1 MIMIM
6 RWLFLFLSFSMISLS
21 FPHKSFS
28 QVNNPKIDEYLKLA
42 SENEANGDNNQA
54 AFFFD
59 KVANLYW
66 QLNDTDN
73 AILYFSKALSNSKK
87 IGNTNGIKVIYTNLG
102 LIYSDKSNY
111 KLASENFS
119 EALAASRKLGRK
131 FDIAA
136 SLLNLSSTQIET
148 AEYSGVEKDLNE
160 VQKIAQ
166 ELNDQKLLKN
176 CYFNFNKLYEKQ
188 GNQTKAAEYFNL
200 FAMLTKKIQSE
211 EFKEKELKAR
221 QMVDSAGKV
230 VQQISAEKDLTN
242 KKLAETSQELQE
254 KESTLM
260 EVERLTKEQQMQIEL
275 LNTEMQLRDAQLKH
289 QKLLQK
295 VYIGLII
302 VSLLFTALI
311 FYAYTEKKKANKLL
325 QMMNSEILTQK
336 EEISEQAD
344 QLRDLNSLKDKLFSI
359 IAHDLRSPLF
369 SLITMLNIAKEG
381 HFTEES
387 FKTIIAELSVNVNH
401 TTSLLENLLTWAKNQ
416 MHGTKVNP
424 VNFDLKELLNARI
437 GILEERAQ
445 QKEISIVNQLSDNIF
460 VHADRDM
467 TEIVVRNIV
476 SNSIKFCN
484 AGDKVRIWST
494 SKDGGVTICVED
506 TGVGIQPD
514 VMQKLFGTQI
524 SSTPGTR
531 NEKGTGLGLIL
542 CKEFVTM
549 NGGEIWAESQV
560 NKGSKFFFTLPGAK
574 LS

>member
-1 MIMIM
+1 MIKS
-6 RWLFLFLSFSMISLS
+6 RLFLFLLLLMILSSITHISFA
-21 FPHKSFS
+21 
-28 QVNNPKIDEYLKLA
+28 QVSNSKAEEYLKLA
-42 SENEANGDNNQA
+42 SENEVNGDNNQA

-59 KVANLYW
+59 KAANIYW
-66 QLNDTDN
+66 QLNDIDN
-73 AILYFSKALSNSKK
+73 ALLYFGKALSNSKK

-102 LIYSDKSNY
+102 LIYSDKNNY
-111 KLASENFS
+111 KQAVESFS
-119 EALAASRKLGRK
+119 EALAASRNLGRK
-131 FDIAA
+131 ADIAA
-136 SLLNLSSTQIET
+136 SLLNLSSTQIEI
-148 AEYSGVEKDLNE
+148 ADYSGAEKSLNE

-166 ELNDQKLLKN
+166 EINDQKILKN
-176 CYFNFNKLYEKQ
+176 CYFNFNKLYEKL
-188 GNQTKAAEYFNL
+188 GNQTKSAEYFNL
-200 FAMLTKKIQSE
+200 FAMLTKKIQAE
-211 EFKEKELKAR
+211 ELKAKELKAM
-221 QMVDSAGKV
+221 QMVDSAGRV
-230 VQQISAEKDLTN
+230 VQQISAEKDITT
-242 KKLAETSQELQE
+242 KKLAETNQELQE
-254 KESTLM
+254 KETTLL

-295 VYIGLII
+295 VYIGLIVI
-302 VSLLFTALI
+302 SLLFTALI
-311 FYAYTEKKKANKLL
+311 FYAYTEKKKANQLL
-325 QMMNSEILTQK
+325 QLMNSEILTQK

-387 FKTIIAELSVNVNH
+387 FKSIIAELSVNVNH

-416 MHGTKVNP
+416 MQGTKVNP
-424 VNFDLKELLNARI
+424 VNFDLKELLNSRI
-437 GILEERAQ
+437 GMLEERAQ
-445 QKEISIVNQLSDNIF
+445 QKEIAIVNQLADNMF

-467 TEIVVRNIV
+467 TEIVIRNIV

-484 AGDKVRIWST
+484 AGDKIRIWSVVN
-494 SKDGGVTICVED
+494 DGGITVCVED

-542 CKEFVTM
+542 CKEFITM
-549 NGGEIWAESQV
+549 NGGDIWAESQV